1 MSSQILLGFHAVRAR
16 LQQAPESLQQVFY
29 DAQRRDKRV
38 QQLVDMLKQVG
49 IQVVPS
55 KREYLDE
62 LSAGA
67 RHQGIIGQAKTLSLA
82 TDIDTLLDDLQSQD
96 VQPLLLI
103 LDGVTDPHNL
113 GACLRTA
120 DAAGVHAVLA
130 PKDRAVGLT
139 TVVRRVACGAAE
151 TVPYMQVTNLAR
163 TMRHLK
169 ERDIWLYGTDDQARQ
184 CVHSIDVAN
193 QAVGWVMGAEGEGL
207 RRLTR
212 EHCDNLVRIP
222 MFGTV
227 ESLNVSVATALCLYE
242 SVRQRASS

>member
-67 RHQGIIGQAKTLSLA
+67 RHQGIVGQAKTLSLA

-184 CVHSIDVAN
+184 SVHSIDVAN

>member
-29 DAQRRDKRV
+29 DNHRRDKRL
-38 QQLVDMLKQVG
+38 QQLVDQLQQAG
-49 IQVVPS
+49 IPTTPVTRQH
-55 KREYLDE
+55 LDE
-62 LSAGA
+62 LAAGA
-67 RHQGIIGQAKTLSLA
+67 RHQGVAGQARALRLA
-82 TDIDTLLDDLQSQD
+82 TDINSLLDELQAQEIR
-96 VQPLLLI
+96 PLLLI

-139 TVVRRVACGAAE
+139 SVVRRVACGAAE

-163 TMRHLK
+163 TMRDLK
-169 ERDIWLYGTDDQARQ
+169 KRDIWLYGTDDQARQ
-184 CVHSIDVAN
+184 TLHGIDLSG
-193 QAVGWVMGAEGEGL
+193 QSVGWVMGAEGEGL

-222 MFGTV
+222 MLGTV

-242 SVRQRASS
+242 SVRQGSGG

>member
-49 IQVVPS
+49 IQVVSS

-67 RHQGIIGQAKTLSLA
+67 RHQGIVGQAKTLSLA

-184 CVHSIDVAN
+184 SVHSIDVAN